1 MNLQIGDIMTKN
13 VLVAQQHYSFTQVC
27 RLFFAMKIHHLPIVD
42 DRGALVGI
50 LSTNDVLNIYS
61 FRAPMLPSLSEDS
74 LNAAFSIGEIMTKNP
89 KTIGP
94 QAGLAEAARLQRGHL
109 DCPHAD
115 EGRDEE
121 VTRPDVVQETR
132 HAGTLAA
139 GVGDRVSHYT
149 SGQAT
154 GRPSTWG

>member
-94 QAGLAEAARLQRGHL
+94 QAGLAEAARIFSEEGIQSLPVVEDNKLVGIVTSHDLINNWTLQ
-109 DCPHAD
+109 PVVST
-115 EGRDEE
+115 EE
-121 VTRPDVVQETR
+121 K
-132 HAGTLAA
+132 
-139 GVGDRVSHYT
+139 
-149 SGQAT
+149 
-154 GRPSTWG
+154 